1 MARRPL
7 LDIAEQERIT
17 EAIKAAES
25 TTSGEIVPV
34 VVHASD
40 NYAGARWRVAFAFS
54 LVVGAVVVYVFPQAD
69 SVFLVAGLV
78 PALAVGHLL
87 ARIPRVLRMAL
98 NKREVAEE
106 VRQRAF
112 EAFLDL
118 NVHTTRDRT
127 GVMILVSTLEQRIEI
142 LCDTGINA
150 KAPEGYWNGV
160 VRTLSDRIKR
170 GELADGLCEA
180 VRTVG
185 ALLSENFPRREDDV
199 NELADE
205 VVLGD

>member
-1 MARRPL
+1 MARPL
-7 LDIAEQERIT
+7 LNSAEQGRIT

-40 NYAGARWRVAFAFS
+40 NYSGARWRVAFAFA
-54 LVVGAVVVYVFPQAD
+54 LVVGAAVVYVFPKAD
-69 SVFLVAGLV
+69 ALFLVAGLV
-78 PALAVGHLL
+78 PALVIGHLL
-87 ARIPRVLRMAL
+87 AQIPWVLRIAL
-98 NKREVAEE
+98 NKREVTEE

-112 EAFLDL
+112 EAFLEF

-127 GVMILVSTLEQRIEI
+127 GVMILVSKLEQRIEI

-150 KAPEGYWNGV
+150 KAPEGYWNDV
-160 VRTLSDRIKR
+160 VRTLSARIER
-170 GELADGLCEA
+170 GELAEGLCEA
-180 VRTVG
+180 VQTVG
-185 ALLSENFPRREDDV
+185 ALLTESFPRLEDDV